1 MTKKQLPIII
11 LFSALTVSG
20 CSDKEGPVVEKFTI
34 TENRL
39 EMLVGETAVIETE
52 TVPPGAEGTVF
63 VEWTS
68 SDESVAIVDGVG
80 NVTAVGGGDAVITA
94 LCDDIAAICDIHVYG
109 DPEVGDFYYSD
120 GTYSKDLRAE
130 KTVIGVVFWTGSPS
144 RHDAVLRVQQPQC
157 RRGLVVSLTD
167 IRDVAWQSGAEECGR
182 SVSEWL
188 DSPDY
193 VSIATGFEGNDPL
206 NLMLGYNNTK
216 VLEAFNAAPE
226 NAEWPVEV
234 AGNVVEYRA
243 EVPCPERSSGWYL
256 PSPKEMS
263 LMCSGEID
271 RNLGTQYDHLT
282 EVRDLINP
290 RIEEAGGKAI
300 SEDYFFWTSS
310 ESAESPSMAIM
321 FSSYGSV
328 GSDYKTASAHAVR
341 CILAF

>member
-1 MTKKQLPIII
+1 M
-11 LFSALTVSG
+11 
-20 CSDKEGPVVEKFTI
+20 VEKFTI

-256 PSPKEMS
+256 PSAKE
-263 LMCSGEID
+263 LHLLISGEVDGNIWSNMAGTAIEDIVNERMEAVGTAD
-271 RNLGTQYDHLT
+271 R
-282 EVRDLINP
+282 I
-290 RIEEAGGKAI
+290 
-300 SEDYFFWTSS
+300 
-310 ESAESPSMAIM
+310 
-321 FSSYGSV
+321 SSYLWSSTERSATSAYLIWNDVSGI
-328 GSDYKTASAHAVR
+328 ASFPAKDNADRMKVR
-341 CILAF
+341 PVLAF

>member
-1 MTKKQLPIII
+1 M
-11 LFSALTVSG
+11 
-20 CSDKEGPVVEKFTI
+20 VENFTI

-52 TVPPGAEGTVF
+52 TVPVGAEGTVF

-80 NVTAVGGGDAVITA
+80 NVTAVGGGEAVVTA
-94 LCDDIAAICDIHVYG
+94 LCDGIEAMCDIYVYG

-120 GTYSKDLRAE
+120 GTYSKDLRAG
-130 KTVIGVVFWTGSPS
+130 KTVIGVVFWTGNPS
-144 RHDAVLRVQQPQC
+144 RHDAALKVQQPQC

-167 IRDVAWQSGAEECGR
+167 IRDVAWQSGAEEYGR

-188 DSPDY
+188 DDPDY
-193 VSIATGFEGNDPL
+193 VSVATGFEGNDPL

-216 VLEAFNAAPE
+216 VLEAFNEAPE

-234 AGNVVEYRA
+234 ARKVAEYRA

-263 LMCSGEID
+263 LMCSGEINE
-271 RNLGTQYDHLT
+271 NLGTQYDVIT
-282 EVRDLINP
+282 DVRDLINP
-290 RIEEAGGKAI
+290 RLEEASGTAL
-300 SEDYFFWTSS
+300 SEDYFFWTS
-310 ESAESPSMAIM
+310 AEIEDSPSMAVM
-321 FSSYGSV
+321 FTTGGSI
-328 GSDYKTASAHAVR
+328 GRDYKTSSSFAVR
-341 CILAF
+341 CVLAF